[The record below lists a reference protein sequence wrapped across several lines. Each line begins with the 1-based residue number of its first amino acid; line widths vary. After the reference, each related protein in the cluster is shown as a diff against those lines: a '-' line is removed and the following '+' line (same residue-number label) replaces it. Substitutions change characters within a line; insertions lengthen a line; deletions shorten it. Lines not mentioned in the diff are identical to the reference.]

1 MKITEIQKIEDDV
14 RQRLLRASAHA
25 LPNNPSERGMKAD
38 DIRKHFYQSIL
49 NASDSLLSEQNRMAD
64 ETNQNLLLIAKLLTA
79 LEALCGITEN
89 ENGEP
94 VSDALLTEAK
104 TIVEAINEIER
115 ILRRDE
121 NGDKEVMSGAT
132 SVFGY
137 LQFLEKE
144 VNDRL
149 KIEWFN
155 RHKNLLAHNSTPR
168 KDLND
173 PHEMRW
179 AISIVKNELM
189 KKYILPNSQNIQSI
203 KATDVE
209 RDQRIQENAANI
221 EKSKE
226 SIKNAESK
234 IANLES
240 KNIGFSRRF
249 VLENFSQFI
258 LFIRGEYVIETANG
272 RVHCEDLITGDDVF
286 LIEHHAAD
294 FWYQQTSDA
303 DMAETYVYDGIEYE
317 LIVRDSIGEI
327 KGLFHAN
334 ETDYNIIEDQ
344 VTSARFHAI
353 SAKEANEAASK
364 DRAAV
369 ESLVN
374 SIFYIQK
381 APKLE
386 HIDNALMLPT
396 PTLAMLPDGMI

>member
-327 KGLFHAN
+327 KGLFHVN

-396 PTLAMLPDGMI
+396 PTLAMLSDGMI

>member
-1 MKITEIQKIEDDV
+1 MKITEIQKIADDV

-327 KGLFHAN
+327 KGLFHVN

-396 PTLAMLPDGMI
+396 PTLAMLSDGMI